1 MAAFYTMVTRV
12 ILTCLEFNILYITF
26 NTAAANDKKIND
38 GELCL
43 FDMGGEYYCYASDI
57 TCLSKFLKFLKF
69 I

>member
-1 MAAFYTMVTRV
+1 MAAFYIMVMQV
-12 ILTCLEFNILYITF
+12 ILTCPEFRISYIIF

-57 TCLSKFLKFLKF
+57 TCLSKFL
-69 I
+69 